1 MGILFLPDH
10 SDNWLPGYCAELGD
24 LPQFFL
30 TPDRKI
36 LKKQSYGTVTYH
48 LPETYQVVTF
58 NNLGAAF
65 QAAYGRPL
73 PEEAAV

>member
-1 MGILFLPDH
+1 MPILFLPDDTE
-10 SDNWLPGYCAELGD
+10 SWLPGYCSED

-36 LKKQSYGTVTYH
+36 LKQQFLGRVTYH
-48 LPETYQVVTF
+48 LPETYKAVTF
-58 NNLGAAF
+58 RDLGAVF

-73 PEEAAV
+73 PEEPAA